1 MPARISLKN
10 SSLILLGALV
20 CAAGTAFLVNFFLS
34 GPKLGIHYDFLMNY
48 RSPPP
53 VSREILIINT
63 DEFIES
69 GDIFSVL
76 ITLTEMEA
84 ANLIMAVRT
93 SPSSSPITVTEEE
106 IRRRFTDEYVLLGT
120 NIRNL
125 FEAIRSGSLAPQYAP
140 MFVERL
146 VEMAEQ
152 GRDRLLTS
160 LIDRDDDFIRS
171 VAVFGNFLEADAR
184 PMLDKDGKLRRVRPV
199 DIEASIDHPVY
210 LNLKS
215 RYATSQIE
223 TVDQNKI
230 LWLRGYDG
238 NEIDIPLDK
247 DGNILPILNCDFR
260 NIDISLFRQYDEAD
274 SLLRASLEACDELG
288 AFSKT
293 LPEQSPLFLGDYAS
307 LLRQELLQSPDS
319 EKRTA
324 WLRARKNYFK
334 SLNDFLFGPA
344 QTLLVDGYEKL
355 IADESSLG
363 ERGLSSL
370 AKMRDDLIAAF
381 NEMREEYGELTTL
394 RSKLEEELASSFCIM
409 GNDDAAAYCALLAN
423 TLITGSHIKPAIDK
437 QILFWSI
444 AAAFVVLTVIFLMPK
459 AAALVVGIFLS
470 LVSAASFGLYF
481 IFFSYWI
488 DPAAAFS
495 ASFSGTLVIFYCKH
509 AILKYRTRRFRA
521 AYGEAVPQNVLKDL
535 IKSGL
540 PRLSKVSVCE
550 TTVVAIKDIN
560 LLNREDN
567 EKPHDAGSARRE
579 FFSSVKK
586 NVFNSGGIIAAYEG
600 DTVLACF
607 GSPLKTDKSRSGAE
621 IQINK
626 LSKVEQACAFAKE
639 LLNDEKNTWHFGI
652 DSGECA
658 FFWSAQSGFSVNG
671 RPAVRARVLASK
683 TMRLQTRALIT
694 ETVREKT
701 GIECKKMGALNNGK
715 TNFFEFPV

>member
-1 MPARISLKN
+1 MSARISLKN
-10 SSLILLGALV
+10 SLLILLGALA
-20 CAAGTAFLVNFFLS
+20 CAAGTAFLVNFLLS
-34 GPKLGIHYDFLMNY
+34 GPKLGIHYDFLMSY
-48 RSPPP
+48 KSPPP

-84 ANLIMAVRT
+84 ANLIMAGRT

-106 IRRRFTDEYVLLGT
+106 IRRRFVDEYVLLGN

-140 MFVERL
+140 GYVERL

-171 VAVFGNFLEADAR
+171 VAVFGNYLEADAK
-184 PMLDKDGKLRRVRPV
+184 PVLDSDGKLRRVRPV
-199 DIEASIDHPVY
+199 DTESSLDHPVY

-230 LWLRGYDG
+230 LWLRGHDG
-238 NEIDIPLDK
+238 NEVDIPLDK
-247 DGNILPILNCDFR
+247 DGNILPALNCNFR

-274 SLLRASLEACDELG
+274 RIMRASLEACDELG

-293 LPEQSPLFLGDYAS
+293 LPEQSPLFLGDYAL
-307 LLRQELLQSPDS
+307 LLRQELLQAPDS
-319 EKRTA
+319 EKRQA
-324 WLRARKNYFK
+324 WLRAQKNYFK

-344 QTLLVDGYEKL
+344 QSLLVDGYEKL
-355 IADESSLG
+355 IADET
-363 ERGLSSL
+363 SL
-370 AKMRDDLIAAF
+370 AEEGLASLARMRDELIRSF
-381 NEMREEYGELTTL
+381 SDMREEYGELTSL

-409 GNDDAAAYCALLAN
+409 GSEDAAGYCALLAN
-423 TLITGSHIKPAIDK
+423 TLITGSHIKPAADR

-459 AAALVVGIFLS
+459 ALVLIVGIILS

-488 DPAAAFS
+488 DPVVAFS
-495 ASFSGTLVIFYCKH
+495 ASFTGTLVIFYCKH

-521 AYGEAVPQNVLKDL
+521 AYGEAVSQNTLKEL

-540 PRLSKVSVCE
+540 PRLTQVSVCE
-550 TTVVAIKDIN
+550 TTVVAIKDTN

-567 EKPHDAGSARRE
+567 EKPRDAGGARKE

-586 NVFNSGGIIAAYEG
+586 NVFNRGGVIAAYEG

-607 GSPLKTDKSRSGAE
+607 GSPLKTDSRSSAE
-621 IQINK
+621 ISINK
-626 LSKVEQACAFAKE
+626 TFAFVREMLS
-639 LLNDEKNTWHFGI
+639 DEKSTWHFGI

-658 FFWSAQSGFSVNG
+658 FFWSAESGFSVNG

-683 TMRLQTRALIT
+683 TARLQTRALIT

-701 GIECKKMGALNNGK
+701 GLESKKMGALNNGK